1 MYGLAK
7 TRYFGSSADVQKVL
21 ETASANVEIMVHLPE
36 DIEENNRGADIAL
49 QRWFVAQQLASY
61 P

>member
-1 MYGLAK
+1 MYGMAK

-21 ETASANVEIMVHLPE
+21 ETASANIEIMVHLPE
-36 DIEENNRGADIAL
+36 DIEQNSRGADIAL
-49 QRWFVAQQLASY
+49 ERGFVPQQLASY